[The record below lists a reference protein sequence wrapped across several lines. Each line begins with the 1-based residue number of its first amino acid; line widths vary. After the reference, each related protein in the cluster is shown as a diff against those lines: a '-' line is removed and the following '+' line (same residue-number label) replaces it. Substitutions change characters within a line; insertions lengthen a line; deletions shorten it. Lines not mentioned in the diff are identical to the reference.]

1 MISFQ
6 VLTPEGILLQEEV
19 VSILLPAVNGPL
31 LIEGGYTPTIVEC
44 LPSGVVKIDFGNK
57 VKYYAEFHGVGRVT
71 PEGTFLF
78 CAELFEDGYEI
89 DMARAIASR
98 DRNLDLIQSQ
108 DPNVD
113 VAYAQISLNKQLA
126 RIQAKTLGEGQKEL

>member
-44 LPSGVVKIDFGNK
+44 LPSGVVKVDFGNK

-89 DMARAIASR
+89 DMARAIAQVQPEGLS
-98 DRNLDLIQSQ
+98 
-108 DPNVD
+108 P
-113 VAYAQISLNKQLA
+113 NKQMVANFVRGGHFFMLSQLYRLKN
-126 RIQAKTLGEGQKEL
+126 RI